1 VIELHGQ
8 GLALAELSQRSR
20 ISVRTIQCWLASD
33 GFPERKVRVG
43 DSSQLNPFKLY
54 LHERWDAGC
63 HKATQLW
70 RAIQAQGYAGS
81 YRTVVGYLQPLRQ
94 GKPLHRPPA
103 TLAPAA
109 MPAPSE
115 TRYTPRQAAFLFLRA
130 EKEREPSEQHDLAQM
145 QEAEPTI
152 ARLYNLT

>member
-1 VIELHGQ
+1 
-8 GLALAELSQRSR
+8 
-20 ISVRTIQCWLASD
+20 
-33 GFPERKVRVG
+33 
-43 DSSQLNPFKLY
+43 
-54 LHERWDAGC
+54 
-63 HKATQLW
+63 
-70 RAIQAQGYAGS
+70 
-81 YRTVVGYLQPLRQ
+81 
-94 GKPLHRPPA
+94 
-103 TLAPAA
+103 